1 MTLPILVQFQ
11 ASEPERLRRN
21 SRRSHYRE
29 NEPSE
34 LKVKAP
40 LYSQQVDKDVGTES
54 CNDNGSEASP
64 LAPYWKSHRIERIS
78 TNFLVGRC
86 LSVEGWRYTDIY
98 MGIWR
103 NGSASALQ
111 AEG

>member
-1 MTLPILVQFQ
+1 MALPILVQFQ
-11 ASEPERLRRN
+11 ASEPACLRRN
-21 SRRSHYRE
+21 SRF
-29 NEPSE
+29 PLE
-34 LKVKAP
+34 LTVKAP

-54 CNDNGSEASP
+54 CNDNESEASP
-64 LAPYWKSHRIERIS
+64 LAPHWKSHRIERIS
-78 TNFLVGRC
+78 TNFLVGRY